1 MKKRSKKEIAFKI
14 LESYLNL
21 IQLEMP
27 MVQFLN
33 IVKNKP
39 ILKSRF
45 IMLVKQIK
53 KKEGL
58 STKEAKIQAKKI
70 LGGGSD
76 L

>member
-33 IVKNKP
+33 I
-39 ILKSRF
+39 
-45 IMLVKQIK
+45 
-53 KKEGL
+53 
-58 STKEAKIQAKKI
+58 
-70 LGGGSD
+70 
-76 L
+76 